1 MPYRKGEGYDWLL
14 VGFGVL
20 IVAIFAQES
29 GAGTLALGLAAVGI
43 LFAGLRLGAW
53 WLSPPA
59 FRPP

>member
-20 IVAIFAQES
+20 IVAVFAQER
-29 GAGTLALGLAAVGI
+29 GTGTLILGLVSVGI

-53 WLSPPA
+53 WLTH
-59 FRPP
+59 REQDE

>member
-20 IVAIFAQES
+20 VVAVFAQER
-29 GAGTLALGLAAVGI
+29 GTGTLVLGLAAVGL

-53 WLSPPA
+53 WLT
-59 FRPP
+59 RREQDE

>member
-20 IVAIFAQES
+20 IAAVLAQEKEVEV
-29 GAGTLALGLAAVGI
+29 LVLGFAVVGV

-53 WLSPPA
+53 WLE
-59 FRPP
+59 RRERDK